1 MKTLFWLAGVLIG
14 VWLGLNIIIVVY
26 ALML

>member
-1 MKTLFWLAGVLIG
+1 MKTLFWLAAILIG
-14 VWLGLNIIIVVY
+14 TWLGLNIIIVAY